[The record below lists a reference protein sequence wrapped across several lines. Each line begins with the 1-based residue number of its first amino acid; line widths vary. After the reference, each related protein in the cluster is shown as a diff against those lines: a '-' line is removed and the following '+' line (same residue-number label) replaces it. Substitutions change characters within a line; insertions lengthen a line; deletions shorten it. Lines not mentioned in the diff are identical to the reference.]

1 MKKEWRIGKL
11 VIGNPFGF
19 CWHIMSLISLIVI
32 VVGAC
37 TIKKT
42 DESTIDPKDQFYR
55 NFDMIIVN
63 INGADTYIGG
73 SSTSVSDR
81 DNQQTQSCNVILLET
96 TYRFEEKY
104 GVHHMYREINTC
116 KDPTVTEDTNGCG
129 CGQGFHIDTKWLY
142 NHKAGDEV
150 HFDYML
156 KRKFFESELLD
167 AKRNK

>member
-1 MKKEWRIGKL
+1 MK
-11 VIGNPFGF
+11 NPFSF
-19 CWHIMSLISLIVI
+19 NKQMLSFILIS
-32 VVGAC
+32 VGVLLFGLSVTYC
-37 TIKKT
+37 TSHKT
-42 DESTIDPKDQFYR
+42 DDTTIDPKDKFYR
-55 NFDMIIVN
+55 NFEMVIVS

-96 TYRFEEKY
+96 TYRFEDKY

-116 KDPTVTEDTNGCG
+116 KDPTVTEDSNGCG

-142 NHKAGDEV
+142 NHKVGDEV

-156 KRKFFESELLD
+156 KSKFFESELLD
-167 AKRNK
+167 VKRGK